1 LTKPKKERT
10 MIIVRSNP
18 KYSERFKREV
28 VKEIENG
35 NISIEGARRKYGIGG
50 SMTIP
55 RWREKI
61 VNYEEEDKNG
71 MEKLL
76 DERVIKELEAK
87 NALLKK
93 QLMEKEMELLIYK
106 TMVEISEDMKDP
118 AVKKKIEQELSR
130 RLAEKKES
138 RIGNDTELENSA
150 NIME

>member
-1 LTKPKKERT
+1 

-28 VKEIENG
+28 LKEIESG
-35 NISIEGARRKYGIGG
+35 IISIEGARRKYGIGG

-61 VNYEEEDKNG
+61 VNYEEEEKNG
-71 MEKLL
+71 MEKL
-76 DERVIKELEAK
+76 DATVIKELEAK

-118 AVKKKIEQELSR
+118 SVKKKIEQELSR
-130 RLAEKKES
+130 RLVKKKENQ
-138 RIGNDTELENSA
+138 ILNDTGLENSA
-150 NIME
+150 AIME